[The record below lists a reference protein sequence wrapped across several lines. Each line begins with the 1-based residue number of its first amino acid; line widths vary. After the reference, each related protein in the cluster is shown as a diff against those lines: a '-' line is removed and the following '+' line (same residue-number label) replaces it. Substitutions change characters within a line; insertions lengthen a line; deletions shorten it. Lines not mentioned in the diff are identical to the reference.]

1 MKKINVLFMMMFLL
15 VGALSFVVAEEDVAD
30 EAVIKEAKNVG
41 FFGNAMD
48 GIRFAFT
55 FNKERKI
62 EFALE
67 RAEKR
72 LAEVEANAEDNP
84 ERAERAQERYDE
96 FVAKAEEILAAIED
110 RQNNED
116 ESTEYIGKIARI
128 QKKFELHREHAEE
141 IYTRALIRFEENNAS
156 DEKIERF
163 EMFYERSLSRSN
175 EMEIKLIAKRRS
187 IIERHKDLTNESD
200 DELEDVLE
208 EIEKREGLTA
218 ARIRREVR
226 SKIRIEKF
234 DEVTGRRIERYELRL
249 EESDLS
255 EEQELRIRARIET
268 ADGKRLEFRQRIED
282 GEVRTR
288 IRIRDK
294 SEDDNLDDDEE
305 DDDDSN
311 DEEEEDDDSNDE
323 EDDDDDSNDDN
334 STDSN

>member
-1 MKKINVLFMMMFLL
+1 MRKINVMFVMLFLL
-15 VGALSFVVAEEDVAD
+15 IGSLSFVVADSHDIGD
-30 EAVIKEAKNVG
+30 ETVIKEAKNVG

-208 EIEKREGLTA
+208 EIEKREGLTD

-249 EESDLS
+249 RESDLT
-255 EEQELRIRARIET
+255 EDQKLRIRARIET

-294 SEDDNLDDDEE
+294 SEDDDLDDDDEDDDLDDDAEDDDLDDDE
-305 DDDDSN
+305 DDES
-311 DEEEEDDDSNDE
+311 
-323 EDDDDDSNDDN
+323 EDDDDDD